1 MTPPLSAPATAA
13 PSAPP
18 CAAAPLSRR
27 DFLQR
32 SAAAGAL
39 AAAPLILP
47 SGLRAQQAPSKKITV
62 GLVGAGNIADS
73 HYGPLLGDAGVKI
86 LAVCD
91 VDQERRDAGAAR
103 VNRESGTNDCRA
115 YADFR
120 DLNRRPDIDVVF
132 VLTPDH
138 WHALVAIDAIR
149 NGKDVY
155 VEKPLTLTIAEGRAL
170 VAAARK
176 HNRIAQHGTQHRS
189 MKRFHD
195 VAEFVRN
202 GGLGRLERIDCW
214 IPGNNRHVGATW
226 QPEPVPAGLDW
237 DMWLGPAPWR
247 PYTSLGC
254 HYNFRFISESAYG
267 QVTNWG
273 AHYLDIG
280 QWALDMDGSGP
291 VAVEGHGEFPSTG
304 LFTNATKVD
313 FTVRY
318 ANGVPMHCR
327 TRYEGGGTSR
337 FVGERGWLDIARDKM
352 SASDPNLL
360 REMQA
365 PNKKIQL
372 ELSNNHH
379 ENFFAAVRSRK
390 KPIADVEIGHRT
402 TTVCNLGQI
411 AMVLGRKLKWDPAKE
426 EFVGDDMANRLRTRA
441 MRSPWSL
448 A

>member
-1 MTPPLSAPATAA
+1 MHSSLPRPVSRREFIQKSSLATAV
-13 PSAPP
+13 
-18 CAAAPLSRR
+18 AAV
-27 DFLQR
+27 
-32 SAAAGAL
+32 
-39 AAAPLILP
+39 PLILP
-47 SGLRAQQAPSKKITV
+47 SGLRGANAPSKKITV
-62 GLVGAGNIADS
+62 GIVGCGNIADS
-73 HYGPLLGDAGVKI
+73 HFPPLLGSPESIHV

-91 VDQERRDAGAAR
+91 VDRERRETGAAR
-103 VNRESGTNDCRA
+103 VNQAYGNNDCRA

-120 DLNRRPDIDVVF
+120 ELNRRPDIDVVF
-132 VLTPDH
+132 ICTPDH
-138 WHALVAIDAIR
+138 WHALVAIDAMR
-149 NGKDVY
+149 NGKDIY
-155 VEKPLTLTIAEGRAL
+155 CEKPLTLTIAEGRAL
-170 VAAARK
+170 VDTARK
-176 HNRIAQHGTQHRS
+176 YDRVAQHGTQHRS

-202 GGLGRLERIDCW
+202 QGLGKLDRIECF
-214 IPGNNRHVGATW
+214 IPPNNRFCGATW
-226 QPEPVPAGLDW
+226 TPEPVPAGLDW

-247 PYTSLGC
+247 PYTSIGC

-280 QWALDMDGSGP
+280 QWALDMDDSGP
-291 VAVEGHGEFPSTG
+291 IEVEGCGEFPSSG

-327 TRYEGGGTSR
+327 TRHEGGGTVR

-352 SASDPNLL
+352 SASDNALL

-372 ELSNNHH
+372 ALSNNHH
-379 ENFFAAVRSRK
+379 DNFFDSVRARK
-390 KPIADVEIGHRT
+390 RPIADVGLGHRT

-426 EFVGDDMANRLRTRA
+426 EFVGDEMANRLRTRA

>member
-1 MTPPLSAPATAA
+1 MNLS
-13 PSAPP
+13 
-18 CAAAPLSRR
+18 APLSRR
-27 DFLQR
+27 QFLQR
-32 SAAAGAL
+32 SAL
-39 AAAPLILP
+39 ATAVVAAPLILP
-47 SGLRAQQAPSKKITV
+47 SGLRAQNAPSKKITV
-62 GLVGAGNIADS
+62 GVIGCGNIADS
-73 HYGPLLGDAGVKI
+73 HFPPLLGSPETVRI

-91 VDQERRDAGAAR
+91 VDRTRREAGAAR
-103 VNRESGTNDCRA
+103 VNQAYENSDCLVF
-115 YADFR
+115 ADFR
-120 DLNRRPDIDVVF
+120 ELNRRPDIDAVF
-132 VLTPDH
+132 ICTPDH
-138 WHALVAIDAIR
+138 WHALIAIDAMR

-155 VEKPLTLTIAEGRAL
+155 CEKPLTLTIAEGRAL
-170 VAAARK
+170 VDTARK
-176 HNRIAQHGTQHRS
+176 YNRVAQHGTQHRS

-202 GGLGRLERIDCW
+202 DGLGKLDRIDVF
-214 IPGNNRHVGATW
+214 IPPNNRFCGATW
-226 QPEPVPAGLDW
+226 TPEPVPATLDW

-247 PYTSLGC
+247 PYTSTGC

-280 QWALDMDGSGP
+280 QWALDMDASGP
-291 VAVEGHGEFPSTG
+291 VEVEGHGEFPSSG

-318 ANGVPMHCR
+318 PNGIPMHCR
-327 TRYEGGGTSR
+327 TRYEGGGTVR

-352 SASDPNLL
+352 SASEPTLL

-365 PNKKIQL
+365 PNKKVQL
-372 ELSNNHH
+372 ALSKDHH
-379 ENFFAAVRSRK
+379 DNFFDCVRTRQR
-390 KPIADVEIGHRT
+390 PIADVELGHRT

-411 AMVLGRKLKWDPAKE
+411 GMVLGRKLKWDPAKE
-426 EFVGDDMANRLRTRA
+426 EFIGDDMANRLRTRA